1 MKKGLISNFL
11 RRLRLIYFA
20 DWMRY
25 YFQKFR
31 NRKINRL
38 FKYENPGVQLP
49 PDYLIYESFQINY
62 FKYYTESVETARW
75 VADRLKRHQNPEFG
89 RILDWG
95 CGPGRIIRHMPAALG
110 EKWSC
115 YGTDYNSKSI
125 KWCSENLPGVE
136 FNNNTIEALLPY
148 PNAFFDAIYGL
159 SVFTHLS
166 AKMHQDWFKELHRVL
181 KPGGLMLFTTH
192 GSNFKEKLTSHE
204 NQQFDSGKLIVR
216 GKVKEGHRTYSAF
229 QPPAFMKKLF
239 QNVEI
244 LEHDVPVPEKGKWL
258 PQDIWVVKKK

>member
-1 MKKGLISNFL
+1 MNKGLISNFL
-11 RRLRLIYFA
+11 RNLKLIYFA

-25 YFQKFR
+25 FYHKFR

-38 FKYENPGVQLP
+38 FKLENPGVQLP

-62 FKYYTESVETARW
+62 HKYYTESIDSASW
-75 VADRLKRHQNPEFG
+75 VATKLKRHLKKESG

-95 CGPGRIIRHMPAALG
+95 CGPGRIIRHLPVFFSEG
-110 EKWSC
+110 WSC

-125 KWCSENLPGVE
+125 KWCSDNFKGIE
-136 FNNNTIEALLPY
+136 FNNNSIDAQLPY
-148 PNAFFDAIYGL
+148 PNNFFDAIYGL

-166 AKMHQDWFKELHRVL
+166 AKMHQEWFVELLRVL
-181 KPGGLMLFTTH
+181 KPGGVILVTTH
-192 GSNFKEKLTSHE
+192 GSNFKEKLTARE
-204 NQQFDSGKLIVR
+204 LQKFDTGELIVR

-229 QPPAFMKKLF
+229 QPSSFMEKLF

-244 LEHDVPVPEKGKWL
+244 LEHEVPAPEKGKWL
-258 PQDIWVVKKK
+258 PQDIWVIKKI